1 MLELARTDAPRSR
14 REAPAPQSSSGGGL
28 VVGLARTAAE
38 IDALQRLR
46 YDVFSEDLAAV
57 FPSGHGGRDEDRFD
71 PWCEHVIVREANGG
85 RIVGTYRILTPA
97 QAIKAGG
104 YYAESEFDISAL
116 DALRHDMVEV
126 GRSCVHADYRQGNAI
141 MLLWNGVAEV
151 MRQGAYRYAFGCASI
166 SLRDDGAAA
175 AAVWRQVRSHLEV
188 SPDLQVA
195 PLHRYPV
202 ERLDRS
208 LPAKTPPLIKG
219 YLKLGARICG
229 EPAWD
234 PDFNSA
240 DLPVLLDVC
249 EMDHRYKRHLGLDYA
264 TRTMPQAALCLEG

>member
-1 MLELARTDAPRSR
+1 MLELARFEAPIPR
-14 REAPAPQSSSGGGL
+14 REARAPEAAPKTGL
-28 VVGLARTAAE
+28 TVGLARTTAE
-38 IDALQRLR
+38 IDAVLRLR

-57 FPSGHGGRDEDRFD
+57 FPEGHNGRDEDRFD
-71 PWCEHVIVREANGG
+71 RWCEHVIVRDTSCD

-97 QAIKAGG
+97 QARRAGG
-104 YYAESEFDISAL
+104 YYAETEFDISAL
-116 DALRHDMVEV
+116 DAIRGDMVEV
-126 GRSCVHADYRQGNAI
+126 GRSCTHADYRQGNAI
-141 MLLWNGVAEV
+141 MLLWNGVSEV
-151 MRQGAYRYAFGCASI
+151 MRRGAYRYAFGCASI

-175 AAVWRQVRSHLEV
+175 AAVWRQVRSHLDEPSELSV
-188 SPDLQVA
+188 N

-219 YLKLGARICG
+219 YLKLGARVCG

-249 EMDHRYKRHLGLDYA
+249 QMDHRYKRHLGLDYA
-264 TRTMPQAALCLEG
+264 TKTSPQPVLCLED